1 MVSEQGKGMGPDL
14 ELDKSEEAA
23 LAKENVTVE
32 VPALSESREQK
43 VVLLQPG
50 TDHKGIGFEQF
61 EQNPMPC
68 GDAEDVQVNIIGN
81 GGMSSGC
88 KGVEGAC
95 EDLTECSGSSSFGDT
110 GSGLETASGSAFSD
124 SEVES
129 PMCDDDWSEHRLRYA
144 SAVSVSILPVLPIGR
159 KKIEKKKN

>member
-88 KGVEGAC
+88 NAKGWKVHVRIL
-95 EDLTECSGSSSFGDT
+95 LT
-110 GSGLETASGSAFSD
+110 L
-124 SEVES
+124 
-129 PMCDDDWSEHRLRYA
+129 
-144 SAVSVSILPVLPIGR
+144 SVPVLVLLVIQDPA
-159 KKIEKKKN
+159 